1 MVNEYGEIY
10 LNSTLLPD
18 YIDIALERSPNASSN
33 VTLGGTLFVDYVN
46 NRRVWTIQWQLLTR
60 EQVQIIIDLYNS
72 QYSTGTNLVMEIP
85 QLGTIT
91 DVYMTISTDQIK
103 YNGQYSES
111 FSAVIQEIYAVS

>member
-1 MVNEYGEIY
+1 MINEYGEIY

-60 EQVQIIIDLYNS
+60 DQVQVIIDLYNL
-72 QYSTGTNLVMEIP
+72 QYSTGTNLIMQIP
-85 QLGTIT
+85 NLGTTT

-103 YNGQYSES
+103 YNGQYSDS

>member
-60 EQVQIIIDLYNS
+60 EQVQVIIDLYNS
-72 QYSTGTNLVMEIP
+72 QYSTGTNLVMQIP
-85 QLGTIT
+85 NLGTVT

>member
-10 LNSTLLPD
+10 LNGTLLPD
-18 YIDIALERSPNASSN
+18 YIDISLERSPNASSN
-33 VTLGGTLFVDYVN
+33 VTLDGTLFVDYVN

-60 EQVQIIIDLYNS
+60 DQVQVIVDLYNS
-72 QYSTGTNLVMEIP
+72 QYSTGTNLVMQIP
-85 QLGTIT
+85 NLGTTT
-91 DVYMTISTDQIK
+91 DIYMTISTDQIK

>member
-10 LNSTLLPD
+10 LNGTLLPD
-18 YIDIALERSPNASSN
+18 YIDISLERSPNASSN
-33 VTLGGTLFVDYVN
+33 VTLDGTLFVDYVN

-60 EQVQIIIDLYNS
+60 DQVQVIVDLYNS
-72 QYSTGTNLVMEIP
+72 QYSTGTNLVMQIP
-85 QLGTIT
+85 NLCTTT